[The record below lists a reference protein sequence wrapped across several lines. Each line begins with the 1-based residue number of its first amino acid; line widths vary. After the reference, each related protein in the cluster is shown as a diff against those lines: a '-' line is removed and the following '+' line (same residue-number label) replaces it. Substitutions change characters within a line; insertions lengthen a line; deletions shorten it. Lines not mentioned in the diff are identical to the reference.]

1 MNPQDPLI
9 YRIIH
14 LFYESD
20 AERTQRFQ
28 DIQKLYLEMGSDEDA
43 AFKAA
48 LRYTGQHYTQAES
61 PERKLDALPKTP
73 DGTRPSSPVNQEVEV
88 TSIATEET
96 PLQPLGSSS
105 SRATLLKETLPPQ
118 EDVDAWSNAGSD
130 EDEDEASDTE
140 PSSKPVKSVLS
151 KLAERFDESMDKVE
165 ESVGKL
171 VKESTI
177 LSSMARNLV
186 SEGMEDGPDGGLE
199 PDDDMSKTIKPG
211 PRGEST
217 SGPAGGSS
225 SRPISV
231 LGRQPLSGLQHKPH
245 SSRVKSLIG
254 GSDVE

>member
-130 EDEDEASDTE
+130 EDEEDDTD
-140 PSSKPVKSVLS
+140 PAGSSNPLTT
-151 KLAERFDESMDKVE
+151 AFNKVE
-165 ESVGKL
+165 ARANEIAETVAGFA
-171 VKESTI
+171 KESTI

-186 SEGMEDGPDGGLE
+186 FDSGEVDGLE

-211 PRGEST
+211 PRGVQVES
-217 SGPAGGSS
+217 SG
-225 SRPISV
+225 SRPTV
-231 LGRQPLSGLQHKPH
+231 LGRQPLASLQHKPH

>member
-1 MNPQDPLI
+1 
-9 YRIIH
+9 
-14 LFYESD
+14 
-20 AERTQRFQ
+20 
-28 DIQKLYLEMGSDEDA
+28 
-43 AFKAA
+43 
-48 LRYTGQHYTQAES
+48 
-61 PERKLDALPKTP
+61 
-73 DGTRPSSPVNQEVEV
+73 
-88 TSIATEET
+88 
-96 PLQPLGSSS
+96 
-105 SRATLLKETLPPQ
+105 
-118 EDVDAWSNAGSD
+118 
-130 EDEDEASDTE
+130 
-140 PSSKPVKSVLS
+140 
-151 KLAERFDESMDKVE
+151 MDKVE

-171 VKESTI
+171 VRESTV